1 MILVLFDDLQL
12 VDILCDVSFGLSCN
26 SGHGNIVISHC
37 TSPCLSSA
45 ACQNIC
51 ITTQHFSPTHPSL
64 GGNHGYQLCVHL
76 AIHAD
81 QRFMRKLQQLMPTT
95 MQTVR
100 DSPPL
105 EKRRIE

>member
-1 MILVLFDDLQL
+1 M
-12 VDILCDVSFGLSCN
+12 
-26 SGHGNIVISHC
+26 
-37 TSPCLSSA
+37 
-45 ACQNIC
+45 
-51 ITTQHFSPTHPSL
+51 
-64 GGNHGYQLCVHL
+64 GNHGYQLCVHL

-105 EKRRIE
+105 EKKKDRVALLHSVCATVIAWIMLCDYSICGECVTVMMIEVI